1 MDRPSHYSDTESTVV
16 GTTIEDMQKSHEKDD
31 ASSHN
36 GGFLNLN
43 RVTSRKPKHS
53 WRTWLIGR
61 PLPTADAP
69 HQTVSKAVGLAV
81 FGADALSSIA
91 YAPQETLVILAAAGT
106 QAFGYAFPIS
116 LIITGLLAIVTVS
129 YLQTIRA
136 YPSGGGAYTVVQ
148 ENLGEPAA
156 LVAGAALLTD
166 YILLAAVTVASGVAQ
181 IVSAFPHLFPFRV
194 GLSIGLL
201 GLIAIA
207 NLRGVK
213 ESGNT
218 FALPTYFFLVM
229 TTWTVVVGFIRYLN
243 GTLGVVTA
251 PPPLATL
258 HTEPI
263 TLFLLLRAFSNG
275 TTALTGVEVIANGVK
290 SFREPRTHNAR
301 VTMVWMSTILAVL
314 FLGIVYLLGIIG
326 AVPSESETVISQ
338 LARTVFGNRGLL
350 YLGTIAA
357 TTIILIL
364 ATNTAFAGFP
374 ALGAIIAEDGYLPR
388 QLTYRGSRLVFSR
401 GIISLAVIASLLII
415 AFNASVTALIPL
427 WAVGVF
433 LSFTLSQ
440 SGMAR
445 HWWHNRQ
452 IPDKQLSEKEKLHP
466 YDSGWRWKLVINGL
480 GAFITAIVTL
490 IFAITKFADGAWIIV
505 LLLPAIVLTFYV
517 VHGHYVSLARDLS
530 LEHYG
535 EPPPSKRHRVI
546 MPVSAVHQG
555 TLEALDYALSLSRDV
570 TVVHVSIDPAQAEKL
585 QHKWNWWG
593 KGVRL
598 VVIESPYRTF
608 LEPFLEYVNELSS
621 ILQPNERLTIV
632 VPQFIPK
639 HWWHGLLHTQT
650 AFWLRFMLLN
660 QKGVVITEVPYQ
672 VH

>member
-1 MDRPSHYSDTESTVV
+1 MDYNKLMEKSTE
-16 GTTIEDMQKSHEKDD
+16 DD
-31 ASSHN
+31 KADHN
-36 GGFLNLN
+36 GGFLSVN
-43 RVTSRKPKHS
+43 RVAGNHLKRS
-53 WRTWLIGR
+53 WRNWLIGR
-61 PLPTADAP
+61 PLATADAP

-106 QAFGYAFPIS
+106 QALGYAFPIS
-116 LIITGLLAIVTVS
+116 LIITVLLAIVTIS
-129 YLQTIRA
+129 YIQTIRA
-136 YPSGGGAYTVVQ
+136 YPSGGGAYTVVK

-166 YILLAAVTVASGVAQ
+166 YILLAAVTVSSGVAQ
-181 IVSAFPHLFPFRV
+181 IVSAFPELFPFRV
-194 GLSIGLL
+194 WLSIGVL

-218 FALPTYFFLVM
+218 FALPTYFFITM
-229 TTWTVVVGFIRYLN
+229 TTLAVVVAFIRYLS
-243 GTLGVVTA
+243 GTLGVVIDV
-251 PPPLATL
+251 PPLQRL

-290 SFREPRTHNAR
+290 SFREPRTRNAV
-301 VTMVWMSTILAVL
+301 VTMIWMSTILAVL
-314 FLGIVYLLGIIG
+314 FLGIVYLLGVIG
-326 AVPSESETVISQ
+326 AVPAESETVISQ

-374 ALGAIIAEDGYLPR
+374 ALSAIIAEDGYLPR

-401 GIISLAVIASLLII
+401 GIMSLTAIASFLII
-415 AFNASVTALIPL
+415 IFNASVTALIPL

-440 SGMAR
+440 VGMAR
-445 HWWHNRQ
+445 HWWYNRR
-452 IPDKQLSEKEKLHP
+452 PAGGRRTERETRHP
-466 YDSGWRWKLVINGL
+466 YDRGWRWKLAINGL
-480 GAFITAIVTL
+480 GAITTAIVTL
-490 IFAITKFADGAWIIV
+490 IFAITKFTDGAWIIV
-505 LLLPAIVLTFYV
+505 LLLPAIVMSFYA
-517 VHGHYVSLARDLS
+517 VHRHYGSLAQDLS
-530 LEHYG
+530 LDNYG
-535 EPPPSKRHRVI
+535 QSPPARRHRVI
-546 MPVSAVHQG
+546 LPVSAIHQG

-570 TVVHVSIDPAQAEKL
+570 TAVHISIDQAQTEKL
-585 QHKWNWWG
+585 QHKWDGWG

-598 VVIESPYRTF
+598 VVIDSPYRTF
-608 LEPFLEYVNELSS
+608 LEPFLEYVNELCA

-639 HWWHGLLHTQT
+639 HWWHNLLHTQT
-650 AFWLRFMLLN
+650 AFWLRFALLN
-660 QKGVVITEVPYQ
+660 KRGIVITEVPYQ

>member
-1 MDRPSHYSDTESTVV
+1 MEKPPETE
-16 GTTIEDMQKSHEKDD
+16 EDKS
-31 ASSHN
+31 N

-43 RVTSRKPKHS
+43 RIAKQNLKRS
-53 WRTWLIGR
+53 WRSWLIGH

-116 LIITGLLAIVTVS
+116 LIITALLAIVTIS
-129 YLQTIRA
+129 YLQTIQA
-136 YPSGGGAYTVVQ
+136 YPSGGGAYTVVK
-148 ENLGEPAA
+148 ENLGIASA
-156 LVAGAALLTD
+156 LVAGAALMMD

-181 IVSAFPHLFPFRV
+181 IVSAFPNLFPFRV
-194 GLSIGLL
+194 WISVGLL
-201 GLIAIA
+201 GLIAVA

-213 ESGNT
+213 ESGNI
-218 FALPTYFFLVM
+218 FALPTYFFLSM
-229 TTWTVVVGFIRYLN
+229 TTLTVAVGFIRYLS
-243 GTLGVVTA
+243 GTLGVVTN
-251 PPPLATL
+251 PPQIETL
-258 HTEPI
+258 HIEPV
-263 TLFLLLRAFSNG
+263 TLFLLLRSFSNG

-290 SFREPRTHNAR
+290 SFREPRTRNAV
-301 VTMVWMSTILAVL
+301 VTMIWMSTILGVL

-326 AVPSESETVISQ
+326 AVPSEFETVISQ
-338 LARTVFGNRGLL
+338 LARTTFGNRGLL
-350 YLGTIAA
+350 YLGTITA

-374 ALGAIIAEDGYLPR
+374 ALSAIIAQDGYLPR

-401 GIISLAVIASLLII
+401 GIATLAAIAAFLII
-415 AFNASVTALIPL
+415 IFNASVTALIPL

-440 SGMAR
+440 AGMAR
-445 HWWHNRQ
+445 HWWHNRRP
-452 IPDKQLSEKEKLHP
+452 PDKQLSEKERLHP
-466 YDSGWRWKLVINGL
+466 YDPGWRWKLAINGL
-480 GAFITAIVTL
+480 GSVTTGIVTL

-505 LLLPAIVLTFYV
+505 LLLPTIVISFYA
-517 VHGHYVSLARDLS
+517 VHRHYASLAHDLS

-535 EPPPSKRHRVI
+535 QPPPAKRHRVI
-546 MPVSAVHQG
+546 MPVSAIHQG
-555 TLEALDYALSLSRDV
+555 TLEALDYALSLSDDV
-570 TVVHVSIDPAQAEKL
+570 TVVHVSIDPEQTEKL
-585 QHKWNWWG
+585 QHKWSWWG
-593 KGVRL
+593 KGARL
-598 VVIESPYRTF
+598 VVIDSPYRTF
-608 LEPFLEYVNELSS
+608 LEPFLEYVSELCA
-621 ILQPNERLTIV
+621 ILQPNERLTII

-639 HWWHGLLHTQT
+639 HWWHNLLHTQT

-660 QKGVVITEVPYQ
+660 KKGVIITEVPYQ

>member
-1 MDRPSHYSDTESTVV
+1 MLMKKPTEDEVANH
-16 GTTIEDMQKSHEKDD
+16 D
-31 ASSHN
+31 

-43 RVTSRKPKHS
+43 RVAEQNPRLS
-53 WRTWLIGR
+53 WRSWLIGR

-116 LIITGLLAIVTVS
+116 LVITALLAIVSIS
-129 YLQTIRA
+129 YLQTIQA
-136 YPSGGGAYTVVQ
+136 YPSGGGAYTVVK
-148 ENLGEPAA
+148 ENLGVQAA

-181 IVSAFPHLFPFRV
+181 IVSAFPDLFPFRV
-194 GLSIGLL
+194 WLSVGLL
-201 GLIAIA
+201 GIIALA

-213 ESGNT
+213 ESGNI
-218 FALPTYFFLVM
+218 FALPTYFFLAM
-229 TTWTVVVGFIRYLN
+229 TTLTVAVGLFRYFS
-243 GTLGVVTA
+243 GTLGVVTD
-251 PPPLATL
+251 PPSLETL
-258 HTEPI
+258 HTEPL

-275 TTALTGVEVIANGVK
+275 TTALTGVEVIANGVR
-290 SFREPRTHNAR
+290 SFKEPRTHNAV
-301 VTMVWMSTILAVL
+301 VTMIWMSIILAVL
-314 FLGIVYLLGIIG
+314 FLGIVYLLGVIG
-326 AVPSESETVISQ
+326 AVPSEFETVISQ

-350 YLGTIAA
+350 YLGTITA

-374 ALGAIIAEDGYLPR
+374 ALSAIIAGDGYLPR

-401 GIISLAVIASLLII
+401 GIISLTAIASLLII
-415 AFNASVTALIPL
+415 IFNASVTALIPL

-440 SGMAR
+440 AGMAR
-445 HWWHNRQ
+445 HWWNNRHSAG
-452 IPDKQLSEKEKLHP
+452 KQLTEKEKRQP
-466 YDSGWRWKLVINGL
+466 YDSGWRWKLAINGL
-480 GAFITAIVTL
+480 GAITTAVVTL
-490 IFAITKFADGAWIIV
+490 IFAITKFTDGAWIIV
-505 LLLPAIVLTFYV
+505 LLLPAIVVSFYAI
-517 VHGHYVSLARDLS
+517 HRHYASLARDLS

-535 EPPPSKRHRVI
+535 EPPPSRRHRVI
-546 MPVSAVHQG
+546 MPVSSVHHG

-570 TVVHVSIDPAQAEKL
+570 TVVHVSIDPDQTEKL
-585 QHKWNWWG
+585 RHKWSWWG

-598 VVIESPYRTF
+598 VVIDSPYRTF
-608 LEPFLEYVNELSS
+608 LEPFLEYVNELRAA
-621 ILQPNERLTIV
+621 LQPNERLTIV

-639 HWWHGLLHTQT
+639 HWWHNALHTQT

-660 QKGVVITEVPYQ
+660 KKGVVITEVPYQ

>member
-1 MDRPSHYSDTESTVV
+1 MEKPPEDKRSRPVDEVSN
-16 GTTIEDMQKSHEKDD
+16 
-31 ASSHN
+31 HN

-43 RVTSRKPKHS
+43 RVAGPKPKLS
-53 WRTWLIGR
+53 WRNWLIGR

-116 LIITGLLAIVTVS
+116 VVITALLAIVTIS
-129 YLQTIRA
+129 YLQTIQA
-136 YPSGGGAYTVVQ
+136 YPTGGGAYTVVK

-181 IVSAFPHLFPFRV
+181 IVSAFPDLFPFRV
-194 GLSIGLL
+194 WLSVGLL

-213 ESGNT
+213 ESGNI

-229 TTWTVVVGFIRYLN
+229 TTLTVGVGFIRHLS
-243 GTLGVVTA
+243 GTLGVVTN
-251 PPPLATL
+251 PPYLESL
-258 HTEPI
+258 HTEPL

-290 SFREPRTHNAR
+290 SFREPRTRNAI
-301 VTMVWMSTILAVL
+301 VTMIWMTTILAVL
-314 FLGIVYLLGIIG
+314 FLGIVYLLGVIG
-326 AVPSESETVISQ
+326 AVPSEFETVISQ
-338 LARTVFGNRGLL
+338 LARTVFGDRGLL
-350 YLGTIAA
+350 YLGTITA

-374 ALGAIIAEDGYLPR
+374 SLSAIIAEDGYLPR
-388 QLTYRGSRLVFSR
+388 QFTYRGSRLVFSR
-401 GIISLAVIASLLII
+401 GILGLTVIASMLII
-415 AFNASVTALIPL
+415 LFNASVTALIPL

-440 SGMAR
+440 AGMAR
-445 HWWHNRQ
+445 HWWNNRHGA
-452 IPDKQLSEKEKLHP
+452 DKQRTEKEKLHP
-466 YDSGWRWKLVINGL
+466 FDPGWRWKLAINGL
-480 GAFITAIVTL
+480 GSLVTAIVTL

-505 LLLPAIVLTFYV
+505 LLLPAIVISFYA
-517 VHGHYVSLARDLS
+517 VHRHYVSLAQDLS

-535 EPPPSKRHRVI
+535 QPPPSKRHRVI
-546 MPVSAVHQG
+546 MPVSAIHQG
-555 TLEALDYALSLSRDV
+555 TLEALDYALALSRDV
-570 TVVHVSIDPAQAEKL
+570 TVVHVSIDPAQTEKL
-585 QHKWNWWG
+585 QHKWSWWG

-598 VVIESPYRTF
+598 VVIASPYRTF
-608 LEPFLEYVNELSS
+608 LEPFLEYVNELRAA
-621 ILQPNERLTIV
+621 LQPNERLTIV

-639 HWWHGLLHTQT
+639 HWWHNLLHTQT

-660 QKGVVITEVPYQ
+660 KKGVVITEVPYQ